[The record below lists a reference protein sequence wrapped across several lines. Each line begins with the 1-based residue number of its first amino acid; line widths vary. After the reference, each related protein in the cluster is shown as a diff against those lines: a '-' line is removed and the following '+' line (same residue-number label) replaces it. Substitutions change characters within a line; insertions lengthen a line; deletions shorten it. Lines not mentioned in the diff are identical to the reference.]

1 MQLSRLS
8 SEWKFPAGLEDCYAA
23 TQYCADQA
31 TFLNC
36 SHDQIAIAGDSC
48 GANLATAVC
57 LLIKVCCS
65 SEQHTETKRREDIA
79 GPCCS

>member
-1 MQLSRLS
+1 LS

-36 SHDQIAIAGDSC
+36 GHDQIAIAGDSC
-48 GANLATAVC
+48 GGNLATAVC
-57 LLIKVCCS
+57 LLIKVCRPI
-65 SEQHTETKRREDIA
+65 EQHAVTKSHENIA
-79 GPCCS
+79 GPYRS